1 MGQETK
7 RSAEMRRLLEE
18 YAASGLTRREF
29 GRRHG
34 IALTTLDYW
43 RRRESRPLRLVEV
56 EVAPGEGAG
65 QFTLALANGRRIE
78 SSWGFADAQLARLI
92 RIAVKW

>member
-1 MGQETK
+1 MGKQ
-7 RSAEMRRLLEE
+7 RSANDVRGILREFEN
-18 YAASGLTRREF
+18 SGLTRREF
-29 GRRHG
+29 CRRHG

-43 RRRESRPLRLVEV
+43 RRRNARPPRLVEV

-65 QFTLALANGRRIE
+65 QFTLALVNGRRIE

-92 RIAVKW
+92 RIAESA